1 MPRKVM
7 AVVVLGVF
15 LVAIGCG
22 GGKKNVAGEEGDAT
36 QESAAKGST
45 AKESTARTPAGG
57 GHGER
62 TYISPSAR
70 LSQYKAVLVEPP
82 AMDTTASRNAKV
94 DDFLNQ
100 LQGIIQSSA
109 ETAVKGT
116 GKFPLVTSDPEA
128 AKKEGKYLVCK
139 NDVLVHFG
147 STAARIMIGF
157 GAGKSRLVVVP
168 SLEDPATGEVVLKY
182 TGWGSAPFGYGFQ
195 VLQKMQVDAME
206 IENYFGGLV
215 RRVPN

>member
-1 MPRKVM
+1 MEPKGDIALIGLAVM
-7 AVVVLGVF
+7 GQNLILNMNDHGYTVV
-15 LVAIGCG
+15 AY
-22 GGKKNVAGEEGDAT
+22 N
-36 QESAAKGST
+36 
-45 AKESTARTPAGG
+45 RTV
-57 GHGER
+57 
-62 TYISPSAR
+62 S
-70 LSQYKAVLVEPP
+70 
-82 AMDTTASRNAKV
+82 KV

-100 LQGIIQSSA
+100 LQGIIQGSA
-109 ETAVKGT
+109 ETAVRGT
-116 GKFPLVTSDPEA
+116 GKFPVVTSDPEA